1 MKKIFKYISLL
12 SIGVSI
18 LACNNFDELNT
29 DPNSAYTTKPDAL
42 LSYAQKQLADYLNTP
57 SVNENNFR
65 LTMQYWQEVTYVDE
79 SNYDFVTRN
88 ISNNV
93 WLDLYVDTMQN
104 LVKAKS
110 IINEYVPTATEQS
123 TWPVTKAN
131 QLAILDIQ
139 QVFIYQTLVD
149 TYGDIPY
156 NESNSIESTS
166 LPKYEKAAD
175 IYTDLISRLKND
187 LSKLDP
193 SGSGFENPNDPDRSG
208 DIFYKGNVAKWQT
221 FGNSLLLKL
230 AIGIADHNPSL
241 AQSTATLAIGN
252 GVMTSSADDCLFRYL
267 SSSPNFNPLYE
278 NLVAS
283 NRNDFVAGKTLVD
296 YMNASSD
303 PRRAAYFDE
312 NVTPYKGGTIG
323 TPSSF
328 AVNSHIGDFAYTQT
342 TPGVIMNYTEVAFYL
357 AEASARWGIGVAPA
371 LAYANAVNTSLSEWG
386 VSTTDA
392 TAYLAANPYNA
403 TNWKKSIGE
412 QAWVAMF
419 NQGMVSWNFYRRLDF
434 PVLSAPST
442 AVSQAEGKVPV
453 RLQYP
458 VRETTT
464 NPTNYAAAAASIGGD
479 KLTTKIFWDKF

>member
-1 MKKIFKYISLL
+1 MKMKKILKYIGALF
-12 SIGVSI
+12 IAVSVSS
-18 LACNNFDELNT
+18 CNDFEDVNT
-29 DPNSAYTTKPDAL
+29 DPNSSYTTKPDAL
-42 LSYAQKQLADYLNTP
+42 LSYAQKELADYLNTP

-65 LTMQYWQEVTYVDE
+65 LTMQYWQEVTYIDE
-79 SNYDFVTRN
+79 SNYDFVNRN
-88 ISNNV
+88 VSNNV
-93 WLDLYVDTMQN
+93 WLDLYVNSMQN

-123 TWPVTKAN
+123 TWPIKKAN
-131 QLAILDIQ
+131 QLAVLDIQ

-149 TYGDIPY
+149 TYGDVPY
-156 NESNSIESTS
+156 AESNSIESNS
-166 LPKYEKAAD
+166 LPKYDKAAD
-175 IYTDLISRLKND
+175 IYTDLITRLKAD
-187 LSKLDP
+187 LAAINTNGDA
-193 SGSGFENPNDPDRSG
+193 FDSG
-208 DIFYKGNVAKWQT
+208 DLFYDGDLTKWKI

-241 AQSTATLAIGN
+241 AQSTAAVAISN
-252 GVMTSSADDCLFRYL
+252 GVMTSPADNCLFRYL
-267 SSSPNFNPLYE
+267 AASPNFNPLYE

-296 YMNASSD
+296 FMNASSD
-303 PRRAAYFDE
+303 PRRLAYFDE

-323 TPSSF
+323 VPSSF
-328 AVNSHIGDFAYTQT
+328 AANSHIGDFAYAQT

-357 AEASARWGIGVAPA
+357 AEASARWGIGAAPVA
-371 LAYANAVNTSLSEWG
+371 AYGNAVNTSLSEWG

-392 TAYLAANPYNA
+392 STYLIAHPYDVS
-403 TNWKKSIGE
+403 NWKKSIGE

-419 NQGMVSWNFYRRLDF
+419 NQGMVGWNFYRRLDF
-434 PVLSAPST
+434 PVLSAPPT

-464 NPTNYAAAAASIGGD
+464 NPTNYAAASASIGGD